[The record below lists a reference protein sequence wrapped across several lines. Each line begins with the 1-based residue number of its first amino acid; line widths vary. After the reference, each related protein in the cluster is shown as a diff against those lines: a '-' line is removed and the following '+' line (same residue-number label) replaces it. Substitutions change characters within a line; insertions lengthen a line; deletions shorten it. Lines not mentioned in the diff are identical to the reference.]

1 LDFTVTNSVT
11 NLVLN
16 GVSQSPGIY
25 NSTTGSPYITG
36 AGSLLVV
43 VPSAPTLS
51 SLKFSAAP
59 VISGTTL
66 TISATNTGA
75 GTVYLLTST
84 NVAAP
89 VSTWR
94 PIWTNVLGGSGSF
107 STNLL
112 NAVNPSF
119 KQQFYLL
126 SNTHN

>member
-1 LDFTVTNSVT
+1 LDFAVTNSVT

-16 GVSQSPGIY
+16 GVSQAPGIY

-36 AGSLLVV
+36 AGTLLVV

-51 SLKFSAAP
+51 SLKFSASP

-89 VSTWR
+89 VSTWT
-94 PIWTNVLGGSGSF
+94 PIWTNVLGSSGSF
-107 STNLL
+107 STNLS
-112 NAVNPSF
+112 NAVNPTF